1 MTERIRILLLIV
13 IMTLSSFMIE
23 GITVAV
29 LYDTALK
36 EQTDRLVATVQ
47 SQARLI
53 EAVAGI
59 EKSHHHSPKEYYEDL
74 LKKIADAHSRYKG
87 FGETGEI
94 TLAERQ
100 GDNIVFLLSHRHYDL
115 GNPEPVPFDSYLA
128 EPMRLA
134 LSGKSGTVIG
144 PDYRGKTV
152 LAAYEPVSGPNW
164 GIVAKMDLT
173 EVQEPFVN
181 AGFMSLIITL
191 FIMVLGTG
199 LFIRITRPMI
209 RHHEQFEAIFRAMF
223 EQAAVG
229 IAQIQTETSRFIRIN
244 QKYCEIVGY
253 SREEMEQLDFKTIT
267 HPDDLQEDSD
277 NMELLKAGKISDFTM
292 EKRYCRKDGS
302 VVWVSLTVSPMW
314 NPCDPP
320 DFHIAVI
327 QDITGRR
334 TLDERIRKL
343 NRIYAVLSNINQ
355 AIVRVRDMETLFI
368 DACRIAVKDGGFL
381 MAWIGLL
388 DPETKQ
394 VIPAAQAGVADG
406 YPEKSDI
413 VADRGTQG
421 CSPAALVFHEGQ
433 HVICNDI
440 AGYPRMTQ
448 WREDALRLGFRSSAA
463 FPLKVS
469 GTVRGTISLYASEP
483 GFFVAE
489 EVKLL
494 DELALDISFA
504 MAFFEEE
511 TARHNAQ
518 KALLKSQMLYHDLV
532 ETSQDL
538 IWQCDAQGRYSY
550 LNPAWESTFGYRL
563 EEMLGKKFTD
573 FQEPEDAVRDMTE
586 FKKLMKSGVLKGFES
601 VHIGKQGNIIH
612 LVFNAKFVTDEN
624 GNIVGT
630 RGTAYNITERRQ
642 AEQRYRALFEDAPAM
657 YVITRNAGGIPIIAD
672 CNGLFLSTLGY
683 SREEVLNCALDKF
696 YSPASR
702 ERLFEGGYQR
712 ALADEFDSE
721 ERELLTRDGRIVSTM
736 LRTAPEMSW
745 GQICGTRAMYIDITE
760 QKQMRNAL
768 IESEMRFRQIYE
780 HVEVGLARVSLDFR
794 IEHANQSYCRMLGY
808 GETEL
813 IGKHLRDI
821 THPDNIEENLHRQQQ
836 LARGDID
843 HYQLEKQFIHKQG
856 HTVSALL
863 AANLIRD
870 ASGKPK
876 YFLGSV
882 VDITDRKRAEASL
895 RESEEK
901 YRMLFHSMLDGF
913 ALHEI
918 LCDDCG
924 NPCNYRF
931 LEINPAF
938 ERMTGLKAE
947 KLIGKKVLDVL
958 PGTEEYWI
966 NAYGKVALTGEAI
979 HFENYSVELDRYY
992 EVTAYC
998 PKKGGF
1004 ATIFSD
1010 ITDRRRAEED
1020 RLEMERRL
1028 LHAQKLESLGVMA
1041 GGIAHDF
1048 NNLLMAI
1055 MGNIE
1060 LALYD
1065 ISPESS
1071 AARASIAE
1079 VLKAANRA
1087 ADLTRQMLAYSG
1099 KGTFSFEYI
1108 ALSERVAE
1116 NASMFKTAISG
1127 GVSLNLDLSK
1137 DIPLIK
1143 ADPGQI
1149 QQVIMNL
1156 IINASEAIGENAGY
1170 LTLTTKTIH
1179 CDEKYL
1185 AQSYLKEKPAAG
1197 YFVCLEVSD
1206 TGCGMDEETKKRLF
1220 DPFFTTKFTGRGLGM
1235 SAVLGIVKS
1244 HNGAIFIESEPD
1256 RGTTIRVLFPASD
1269 AVTETSGSAPAIS
1282 YPAETSRNTSLPG
1295 TVMIADDEDSVRE
1308 LCEAMLAHIGYQTL
1322 TARNGEQ
1329 AVKVFREHA
1338 DEIVCVI
1345 LDLTMPGM
1353 DGVSA
1358 LREMRR
1364 IRPDVTVILSSGY
1377 SEHEINRRFKD
1388 RDFAAFLQKP
1398 FQLKDLRH
1406 TLESVLKE
1414 INKTSLS

>member
-13 IMTLSSFMIE
+13 IMTFSSFMIE

-413 VADRGTQG
+413 VADRGTQV

-642 AEQRYRALFEDAPAM
+642 AEQRYRALF
-657 YVITRNAGGIPIIAD
+657 
-672 CNGLFLSTLGY
+672 
-683 SREEVLNCALDKF
+683 
-696 YSPASR
+696 
-702 ERLFEGGYQR
+702 
-712 ALADEFDSE
+712 
-721 ERELLTRDGRIVSTM
+721 
-736 LRTAPEMSW
+736 
-745 GQICGTRAMYIDITE
+745 
-760 QKQMRNAL
+760 
-768 IESEMRFRQIYE
+768 
-780 HVEVGLARVSLDFR
+780 
-794 IEHANQSYCRMLGY
+794 
-808 GETEL
+808 
-813 IGKHLRDI
+813 
-821 THPDNIEENLHRQQQ
+821 
-836 LARGDID
+836 
-843 HYQLEKQFIHKQG
+843 
-856 HTVSALL
+856 
-863 AANLIRD
+863 
-870 ASGKPK
+870 
-876 YFLGSV
+876 
-882 VDITDRKRAEASL
+882 
-895 RESEEK
+895 
-901 YRMLFHSMLDGF
+901 
-913 ALHEI
+913 
-918 LCDDCG
+918 
-924 NPCNYRF
+924 
-931 LEINPAF
+931 
-938 ERMTGLKAE
+938 
-947 KLIGKKVLDVL
+947 
-958 PGTEEYWI
+958 
-966 NAYGKVALTGEAI
+966 
-979 HFENYSVELDRYY
+979 
-992 EVTAYC
+992 
-998 PKKGGF
+998 
-1004 ATIFSD
+1004 
-1010 ITDRRRAEED
+1010 
-1020 RLEMERRL
+1020 
-1028 LHAQKLESLGVMA
+1028 
-1041 GGIAHDF
+1041 
-1048 NNLLMAI
+1048 
-1055 MGNIE
+1055 
-1060 LALYD
+1060 
-1065 ISPESS
+1065 
-1071 AARASIAE
+1071 
-1079 VLKAANRA
+1079 
-1087 ADLTRQMLAYSG
+1087 
-1099 KGTFSFEYI
+1099 
-1108 ALSERVAE
+1108 
-1116 NASMFKTAISG
+1116 
-1127 GVSLNLDLSK
+1127 
-1137 DIPLIK
+1137 
-1143 ADPGQI
+1143 
-1149 QQVIMNL
+1149 
-1156 IINASEAIGENAGY
+1156 
-1170 LTLTTKTIH
+1170 
-1179 CDEKYL
+1179 
-1185 AQSYLKEKPAAG
+1185 
-1197 YFVCLEVSD
+1197 
-1206 TGCGMDEETKKRLF
+1206 
-1220 DPFFTTKFTGRGLGM
+1220 
-1235 SAVLGIVKS
+1235 
-1244 HNGAIFIESEPD
+1244 
-1256 RGTTIRVLFPASD
+1256 
-1269 AVTETSGSAPAIS
+1269 
-1282 YPAETSRNTSLPG
+1282 
-1295 TVMIADDEDSVRE
+1295 
-1308 LCEAMLAHIGYQTL
+1308 
-1322 TARNGEQ
+1322 
-1329 AVKVFREHA
+1329 
-1338 DEIVCVI
+1338 
-1345 LDLTMPGM
+1345 
-1353 DGVSA
+1353 
-1358 LREMRR
+1358 
-1364 IRPDVTVILSSGY
+1364 
-1377 SEHEINRRFKD
+1377 
-1388 RDFAAFLQKP
+1388 
-1398 FQLKDLRH
+1398 
-1406 TLESVLKE
+1406 
-1414 INKTSLS
+1414 